1 MPSHLFIHF
10 PLWWFSLGIIP
21 WLSGYILSWLG
32 PVFNC
37 SHFYWSKA
45 FPLLG
50 HNYDSVL
57 EAIDKMEKDLP
68 GFFYA
73 GNCKNINFFCFLP
86 WAIIFCLQL
95 PEGLKEPAKSLI
107 IFD

>member
-1 MPSHLFIHF
+1 MPFHLFIHF
-10 PLWWFSLGIIP
+10 LLWWFSLGIIP
-21 WLSGYILSWLG
+21 RLFGYILSWLG
-32 PVFNC
+32 PVFYC

-45 FPLLG
+45 FPLFG

-73 GNCKNINFFCFLP
+73 GNCKNIKFFFLAR
-86 WAIIFCLQL
+86 AIIFCLQL